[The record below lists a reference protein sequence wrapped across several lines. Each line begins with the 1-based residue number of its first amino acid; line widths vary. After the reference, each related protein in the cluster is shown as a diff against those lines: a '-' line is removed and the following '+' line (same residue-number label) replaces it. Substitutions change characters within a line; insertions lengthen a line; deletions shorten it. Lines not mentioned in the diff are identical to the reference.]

1 MKILVPL
8 DGSAR
13 SEAILPHAEV
23 VARGLHAEVH
33 LMTVVH
39 PPRREGKGRRLV
51 VDAQYPTA
59 FAGTLGVST
68 PTVVHGRVQEVPVET
83 REQAIAR
90 LEHEADE
97 YLLSIEKRFQGL
109 KVVRHVRMA
118 EDPVEPILE
127 YAREIQADMLAL
139 STHGRTGL
147 AAVVQGSV
155 AGALIRSRV
164 APVLVYRPAD
174 LKD

>member
-39 PPRREGKGRRLV
+39 PPRREGRGRRLV

-109 KVVRHVRMA
+109 NVVRHVCMA

-164 APVLVYRPAD
+164 APVLVYRPTD

>member
-1 MKILVPL
+1 MKILVTL

-13 SEAILPHAEV
+13 SEAILPFAET
-23 VARGLHAEVH
+23 VARGCGAEVH
-33 LMTVVH
+33 LMTVH
-39 PPRREGKGRRLV
+39 QPPRAEGKGRRLV

-68 PTVVHGRVQEVPVET
+68 PAVVRGRVEQVPVET

-97 YLLSIEKRFQGL
+97 YLRQVEKRFHGL
-109 KVVRHVRMA
+109 RVVRYVRMSD
-118 EDPVEPILE
+118 DPVDPILE
-127 YAREIQADMLAL
+127 YARKISADLLAL

-147 AAVVQGSV
+147 AAVIQGSV

-164 APVLVYRPAD
+164 APVLVYRPVD
-174 LKD
+174 LQE